1 MVRSVSGF
9 NSSNVNGLMLSSKN
23 KVNNIVK
30 HIDLPKKI
38 ALSSLGTFY
47 TTKTIGDA
55 GIRDAF
61 VMKCSDYENSD
72 TCSSDYWCGLTF
84 P

>member
-23 KVNNIVK
+23 KAKNIVK

-38 ALSSLGTFY
+38 AMSSLG
-47 TTKTIGDA
+47 IL
-55 GIRDAF
+55 GIENSIKEPNSVDTF
-61 VMKCSDYENSD
+61 VMKCSDYEGPED
-72 TCSSDYWCGLTF
+72 PTECYLREYCV
-84 P
+84 

>member
-23 KVNNIVK
+23 KVKNIAK

-38 ALSSLGTFY
+38 AMSSLGIWGVGNSIKEPNSVDT
-47 TTKTIGDA
+47 
-55 GIRDAF
+55 F
-61 VMKCSDYENSD
+61 VMKCSDYEGPTD
-72 TCSSDYWCGLTF
+72 PTECYLREYCV
-84 P
+84 